1 MQQGNAALTVV
12 GEPDEAPSFGAT
24 DLGLRG
30 LVLLAQYHGVA
41 ADAARLAHEFGCNGE
56 AFDETTLLLAARKL
70 GLKAKVSAL
79 PASRLPMANLPR
91 SLRCETR
98 GRGRHCR

>member
-1 MQQGNAALTVV
+1 MQQGNAALAIV

-41 ADAARLAHEFGCNGE
+41 ADAAQLAHEFGRNGE
-56 AFDETTLLLAARKL
+56 AFDETVAPVRAR
-70 GLKAKVSAL
+70 A
-79 PASRLPMANLPR
+79 R
-91 SLRCETR
+91 
-98 GRGRHCR
+98 

>member
-41 ADAARLAHEFGCNGE
+41 ADAAQLAHEFGCNGE

-98 GRGRHCR
+98 GRGWHCR